1 MTNTPPKIDK
11 YDTHKKI
18 VPYKKN
24 TPFKKCQGYLPRAK
38 WFLKGILNFVA
49 LFGHMFMGF

>member
-18 VPYKKN
+18 VPYKEN